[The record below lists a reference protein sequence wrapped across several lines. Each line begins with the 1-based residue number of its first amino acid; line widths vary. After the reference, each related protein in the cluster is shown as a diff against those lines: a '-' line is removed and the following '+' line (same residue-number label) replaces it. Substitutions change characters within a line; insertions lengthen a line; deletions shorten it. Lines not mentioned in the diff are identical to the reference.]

1 MNDTVYYI
9 FDITNSAAWDY
20 FYELYRRLTLDWDYI
35 YHKLV
40 MMKKR
45 KYILHR
51 ENLEYVRMS
60 LLCVITITE
69 KSSLRLNRGIQ

>member
-1 MNDTVYYI
+1 MNDTVYYT
-9 FDITNSAAWDY
+9 FDITNSVAWDY
-20 FYELYRRLTLDWDYI
+20 FYELYRRLTLDWGCI

-45 KYILHR
+45 KYILQR
-51 ENLEYVRMS
+51 ENLKYVRMS

>member
-1 MNDTVYYI
+1 M
-9 FDITNSAAWDY
+9 Y
-20 FYELYRRLTLDWDYI
+20 FRLMKAGRRLTLEWDYI

-45 KYILHR
+45 KYILYR

-60 LLCVITITE
+60 LLCVSTIIE
-69 KSSLRLNRGIQ
+69 KSSLRLNWGIQ

>member
-60 LLCVITITE
+60 LLCVNTIIE
-69 KSSLRLNRGIQ
+69 KSSLRLNWGIQ

>member
-1 MNDTVYYI
+1 MNETVYYI

-20 FYELYRRLTLDWDYI
+20 FYELYRRLTLDWGCI

-45 KYILHR
+45 KYILQR
-51 ENLEYVRMS
+51 ENLKYVRMS